1 MPIAIVAPFSRSE
14 PPTDKIHENNN
25 NNEDGESP
33 GKDCPQDLSLKG
45 HNPEPQCLDLTKNTN
60 LNKNLN
66 PREQLRNYLLKGE
79 EATTNNSLNNRNVFK
94 EDKQIPDLYSIMNS
108 LDNKFLTAWY
118 VNSLIQN
125 QTQQQPANPYLNIP
139 RRPSSVSSFESGKSN
154 SPSSNRILNNLL
166 EKKPYTTYSF
176 PNGFDALIKN
186 EVQEDDVPEKPH
198 PRWGSTPF
206 NLTNHVI
213 VSKPNEYIER
223 LCCRSQD
230 HKNNVDGKNNQDN
243 EKKKPHIKKPL
254 NAFMLYM
261 KEMRAKVVAECT
273 LKESA
278 AINQILGRRVS

>member
-1 MPIAIVAPFSRSE
+1 MDFPDEPLNLTVRKMPIAIVAPFSRSE
-14 PPTDKIHENNN
+14 PSTDKIHHENNN
-25 NNEDGESP
+25 NNEDSESP

-125 QTQQQPANPYLNIP
+125 QSQQQPANPYLNIP
-139 RRPSSVSSFESGKSN
+139 RRPSSVSSFESAKSN

-198 PRWGSTPF
+198 PR
-206 NLTNHVI
+206 
-213 VSKPNEYIER
+213 
-223 LCCRSQD
+223 
-230 HKNNVDGKNNQDN
+230 
-243 EKKKPHIKKPL
+243 
-254 NAFMLYM
+254 
-261 KEMRAKVVAECT
+261 
-273 LKESA
+273 
-278 AINQILGRRVS
+278 